1 MASWTECVNFVAV
14 PREGSRVS
22 GALSGDGA
30 GHLVAAPVRK
40 ERLSRSKKELA
51 EEAAKVLHQVDTLD
65 CVTNAD
71 HGECGLGTF
80 SFPANE
86 HLNRTA

>member
-1 MASWTECVNFVAV
+1 MFVFFVSV

-40 ERLSRSKKELA
+40 ERLSRSKRELA
-51 EEAAKVLHQVDTLD
+51 EEAAKVLHQADTLD
-65 CVTNAD
+65 CVTAD
-71 HGECGLGTF
+71 HGECGPQCCFAF
-80 SFPANE
+80 SRRVLP
-86 HLNRTA
+86 

>member
-1 MASWTECVNFVAV
+1 M
-14 PREGSRVS
+14 PREGTRVS

-65 CVTNAD
+65 CVTAD
-71 HGECGLGTF
+71 HGECGPRLYTYTYLLF
-80 SFPANE
+80 SYTLQ
-86 HLNRTA
+86 HSR

>member
-1 MASWTECVNFVAV
+1 M

-30 GHLVAAPVRK
+30 GHLVTAPVRK

-65 CVTNAD
+65 CVTTD
-71 HGECGLGTF
+71 HGECGLLILYTCTNLLF
-80 SFPANE
+80 QYNPE
-86 HLNRTA
+86 YV